1 MHPSAPNILEAI
13 PELEKDIPVEAFAVQ
28 SLGQILLIAGIV
40 TAVILGVVVWLI
52 LRRRKKKLPTPPG
65 LLDNA
70 LAALQALE
78 QSTPPLREC
87 SLRVSMILRTYLAG
101 QTHDPA
107 LFETHEEFSRRM
119 DSLAAVPAA
128 CREQTRE
135 LLESLAEYK
144 YAGGEKQ
151 DPLQVNA
158 MVTQA
163 RDLLHRIH
171 ETQAAEAAAAKKR
184 S

>member
-1 MHPSAPNILEAI
+1 MHPTAPNILEAI
-13 PELEKDIPVEAFAVQ
+13 PELEKDIPVESFAVQ
-28 SLGQILLIAGIV
+28 SLGQILLIVGV
-40 TAVILGVVVWLI
+40 VVAVILGVVLLLI
-52 LRRRKKKLPTPPG
+52 LRRGRKLPPPPG

-101 QTHDPA
+101 QTQDPA

-119 DSLAAVPAA
+119 DSLSAVPAA

>member
-1 MHPSAPNILEAI
+1 MQPAAPNILESI
-13 PELEKDIPVEAFAVQ
+13 PVLEKDIPVEAFAAH
-28 SLGQILLIAGIV
+28 SLGQILLIIG
-40 TAVILGVVVWLI
+40 VIAALTIGLVAWLL
-52 LRRRKKKLPTPPG
+52 LRRRRKLAPPPS

-70 LAALQALE
+70 LTALSTLE
-78 QSTPPLREC
+78 EGAPTLREC

-107 LFETHEEFSRRM
+107 LYETHEEFSRRM
-119 DSLAAVPAA
+119 DSLASVPAA

-135 LLESLAEYK
+135 LLESMAEYK

-163 RDLLHRIH
+163 RELLHRIN
-171 ETQAAEAAAAKKR
+171 ETQAAEAAAAKAAK
-184 S
+184 

>member
-1 MHPSAPNILEAI
+1 MQPTVPNILEAI
-13 PELEKDIPVEAFAVQ
+13 PELEKDIPVESFAAQ
-28 SLGQILLIAGIV
+28 SLGQLLLIAGIV
-40 TAVILGVVVWLI
+40 VAIIIGLVVLLI
-52 LRRRKKKLPTPPG
+52 CRRRKKLPPPPG

-70 LAALQALE
+70 MAALGTLE
-78 QSTPPLREC
+78 QDAPPLREC

-107 LFETHEEFSRRM
+107 LYETHEEFSRRM

-163 RDLLHRIH
+163 RDLLHRIS
-171 ETQAAEAAAAKKR
+171 ETQAAEAAAAKTR

>member
-1 MHPSAPNILEAI
+1 MQPSAPNITDSIPVLEQ
-13 PELEKDIPVEAFAVQ
+13 DIPAEAFAAH
-28 SLGQILLIAGIV
+28 SLGQVLLIVAIIAAIV
-40 TAVILGVVVWLI
+40 IGLIVWLL
-52 LRRRKKKLPTPPG
+52 LRRRRKLAPPPS

-70 LAALQALE
+70 LVSLTALE
-78 QSTPPLREC
+78 EGTPTLREC

-107 LFETHEEFSRRM
+107 LYETHEEFSRRM
-119 DSLAAVPAA
+119 DSLASVPAA

-135 LLESLAEYK
+135 LLEALAEYK

-163 RDLLHRIH
+163 RELLHRIN
-171 ETQAAEAAAAKKR
+171 ETQAAETAAAKTAK
-184 S
+184 

>member
-1 MHPSAPNILEAI
+1 MQPTVPNILEAI
-13 PELEKDIPVEAFAVQ
+13 PELEKDIPVESFAAQ
-28 SLGQILLIAGIV
+28 SLGQLLLIAGIV
-40 TAVILGVVVWLI
+40 VAIIIGLVVLLI
-52 LRRRKKKLPTPPG
+52 YRRRKKLPPPPG

-70 LAALQALE
+70 LAALGALE
-78 QSTPPLREC
+78 QDAPPLREC

-107 LFETHEEFSRRM
+107 LYETHEEFSRRM
-119 DSLAAVPAA
+119 DSLATVPAA

-163 RDLLHRIH
+163 RDLLHRIS
-171 ETQAAEAAAAKKR
+171 ETQAAEAAAAKTR

>member
-1 MHPSAPNILEAI
+1 MQPSVPNIPESI
-13 PELEKDIPVEAFAVQ
+13 PELEKDIPVEAFAAQ
-28 SLGQILLIAGIV
+28 SLGQVLLIGGII
-40 TAVILGVVVWLI
+40 AALIIGLIVWLL
-52 LRRRKKKLPTPPG
+52 LRRKRKTAPPPS

-70 LAALQALE
+70 LAALSSLE
-78 QSTPPLREC
+78 ESGATLREC

-101 QTHDPA
+101 QTQDPA
-107 LFETHEEFSRRM
+107 LYETHEEFSRRM
-119 DSLAAVPAA
+119 DSLATVPLA

-144 YAGGEKQ
+144 YAGGERR

-163 RDLLHRIH
+163 RELLHRIH
-171 ETQAAEAAAAKKR
+171 ETQAAEAAASKAGK
-184 S
+184 